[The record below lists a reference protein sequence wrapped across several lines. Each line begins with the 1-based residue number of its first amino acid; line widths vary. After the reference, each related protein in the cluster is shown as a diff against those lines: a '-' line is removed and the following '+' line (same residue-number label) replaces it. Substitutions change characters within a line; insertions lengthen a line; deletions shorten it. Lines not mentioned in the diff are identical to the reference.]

1 LDKRYNDTLSIEDAV
16 HMACMTMKEVFE
28 GDMNEDNIEVGVIDD
43 KMEFK

>member
-1 LDKRYNDTLSIEDAV
+1 
-16 HMACMTMKEVFE
+16 MKEVFE